1 MEGLQKMNMRPQFQH
16 VALLLLAGFLAAGC
30 VSRAAMQRMQ
40 EQLDYLEASNKRM
53 ERDLIR
59 IDSLTIE
66 SSENSRMVRAD
77 VTTTLEDFR
86 TDVQA
91 MRETV
96 EELRRTVDRKP
107 PQVVYQAPTP
117 SETAGAGTSTPEA
130 DPRQMYENAFYDV
143 RKGNYEL
150 AIGQFRDLLTYYSQ
164 SEFTPDAHYW
174 IGECFYSMAGTGS
187 GDEGRH
193 FYDSA
198 VVEFTYLT
206 DNFPQ
211 SDRIPTALYKLGR
224 CYEELGQP
232 SRARTMYERV
242 VNDHAKSL
250 EAKPARS
257 RLDQLQ

>member
-1 MEGLQKMNMRPQFQH
+1 MNMRIHLRH
-16 VALLLLAGFLAAGC
+16 VAILLLAGFLAAGC

-40 EQLDYLEASNKRM
+40 EQLDYIEASNKRM
-53 ERDLIR
+53 ERDIIR
-59 IDSLTIE
+59 IDSLTVE

-86 TDVQA
+86 TDVQS

-96 EELRRTVDRKP
+96 EELRRSVDRKP
-107 PQVVYQAPTP
+107 PQMVYQAPAPT
-117 SETAGAGTSTPEA
+117 ETAGTPGGGSPEA

-150 AIGQFRDLLTYYSQ
+150 AIGQFRDLLTYYGE

-174 IGECFYSMAGTGS
+174 IGECFYSMAGTGA

-193 FYDSA
+193 FFDSA

-206 DNFPQ
+206 ENFTQ

-232 SRARTMYERV
+232 SRARTMYQRV
-242 VNDHAKSL
+242 VDEHAKSL